1 MERLASLKFVR
12 QAQNLFITGSSGTGK
27 SFQLHASPPRSFSE
41 KPFHPSG
48 HRPTTSHI
56 IYYGMKDRKLIF
68 QFPFIVETHKKFCAK
83 RFFILSQT
91 IFKSQAN
98 DFPISGERNETWL
111 KDTWNILQLVTS
123 ILWENYHTNWK
134 MKDIFVKSLCRGCS
148 HKVFTPLSKHCKKR
162 LI

>member
-1 MERLASLKFVR
+1 MSSTWYSHRNRNKQEWEERKTSFPP
-12 QAQNLFITGSSGTGK
+12 I
-27 SFQLHASPPRSFSE
+27 FQLHASPPRSFSE
-41 KPFHPSG
+41 KPFHPSE
-48 HRPTTSHI
+48 RKPTTCHI

-68 QFPFIVETHKKFCAK
+68 QFPFIVEPHKKFCAK
-83 RFFILSQT
+83 RFFSLSRT

-98 DFPISGERNETWL
+98 DFPISGERNEMWL

-123 ILWENYHTNWK
+123 ILWENYHTAWK
-134 MKDIFVKSLCRGCS
+134 MKDIFVKSLCMGCS